1 MNTPLAQAAE
11 AKTLSY
17 KEHATPNQ
25 LERMLNAIKD
35 FDIDLNGCGFFAIQ
49 AKFKLEAISNL
60 TVEDFKAICKL
71 FKE

>member
-11 AKTLSY
+11 AQTLSY

-25 LERMLNAIKD
+25 LERMIKAISE
-35 FDIDLNGCGFFAIQ
+35 FDTDLNGCGFFAIQ
-49 AKFKLEAISNL
+49 AKVKLQAISQL
-60 TVEDFKAICKL
+60 TLQDFKAICQL